1 MAAILLKRGLPLLFG
16 AVLTAG
22 MLHSAPQAA
31 SAERVFEDC
40 KEACGLYDLED
51 VIPDQEED
59 ALHAEITALSNEL
72 DIYVAVVIA
81 GTETIWENAGDSTI
95 QSMADEFYDEL
106 FNPQSDVDTDGIL
119 LLINDV
125 TYYDY
130 LSTSGAAQLYFT
142 NSEADD
148 RVYDLLGALSPDLK
162 AGDYAGAVSL
172 FCDLARSCW
181 EQGIPSGYYVY
192 DDDRGQYGYE
202 AEGALCWSESL
213 PFRYLYSWT
222 GNFLRWT
229 ILGAIVAVIC
239 YFMIKR
245 HYRFK
250 TAPNPTSYVC
260 QNKTEF
266 RARTDTFLRTHTSK
280 TRINT
285 NSGGGGGGGSRGG
298 GRSHS
303 SSGGHSHGG
312 GGRHR

>member
-22 MLHSAPQAA
+22 MLHSFPEAV

-40 KEACGLYDLED
+40 KEACGLYDLEG
-51 VIPDQEED
+51 VIPDDEED
-59 ALHAEITALSNEL
+59 ALNGEIIALSNEL

-81 GTETIWENAGDSTI
+81 GTETIRESASDSLI
-95 QSMADEFYDEL
+95 ESMADDYYDEL
-106 FNPQSDVDTDGIL
+106 FNPQSGVDTDGIL
-119 LLINDV
+119 LLINNV

-130 LSTSGAAQLYFT
+130 LSTSGTAQLYFT
-142 NSEADD
+142 NSEAND
-148 RVYDLLGALSPDLK
+148 RVYDLLGELSPDLK
-162 AGDYAGAVSL
+162 TGDYSGAVSL
-172 FCDLARSCW
+172 FCDLAKDCW
-181 EQGIPSGYYVY
+181 EQGIPANYYVY
-192 DDDRGQYGYE
+192 DYDKGQYAYE
-202 AEGALCWSESL
+202 AKGELCWSDSL
-213 PFRYLYSWT
+213 PFGYVYSWT

-229 ILGAIVAVIC
+229 FLGAIVAVIC

-266 RARTDTFLRTHTSK
+266 RARTDAFLRQHTAK

-285 NSGGGGGGGSRGG
+285 NNGGGGGGGGG